1 MMSSNNKSITPK
13 ATCNDTDRHSSE
25 CPQRTPELNI
35 INEIRSVSGIDTL
48 HIASALSNHENK
60 RLKRTIDIVQ
70 SQLVEYQNLA
80 ENFLKIQV
88 QLQAMEEENA
98 KMKKE
103 NAALKKL
110 SLKKCYEVSS
120 LERRTAKLQR
130 ELDEIKK
137 SSHGDPDSVV
147 GGGKC
152 ENGAQENCNSGIDID
167 SAKKR
172 RRVSSDGPH
181 ETFQVQKKL

>member
-1 MMSSNNKSITPK
+1 MPSNTTS
-13 ATCNDTDRHSSE
+13 NDTDMNSCE
-25 CPQRTPELNI
+25 CPQRASELNI
-35 INEIRSVSGIDTL
+35 IDEIRSVSGIETL
-48 HIASALSNHENK
+48 HIASALSNHENE

-80 ENFLKIQV
+80 ESFLKIQLR
-88 QLQAMEEENA
+88 LQATEEENA

-120 LERRTAKLQR
+120 LERRAARLQN

-137 SSHGDPDSVV
+137 CSHSDPDSTV
-147 GGGKC
+147 GDEKC
-152 ENGAQENCNSGIDID
+152 SYGTEENCNRGMDVD
-167 SAKKR
+167 SVKKR
-172 RRVSSDGPH
+172 RRVSNDSTLGPGSIPSL
-181 ETFQVQKKL
+181 KN